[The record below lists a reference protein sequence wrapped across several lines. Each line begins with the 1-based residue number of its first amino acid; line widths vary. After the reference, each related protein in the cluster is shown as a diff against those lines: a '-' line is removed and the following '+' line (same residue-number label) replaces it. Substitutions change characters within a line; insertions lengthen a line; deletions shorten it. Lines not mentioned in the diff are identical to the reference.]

1 MVMDNGIIA
10 EFDTP
15 GNLLQNRGGL
25 FFALVFVCSFIFFFC
40 PLFCLSFDLRFMI
53 NEEKL
58 DSISKGT
65 NLLQNRGGL
74 FFALAK
80 EASIV

>member
-25 FFALVFVCSFIFFFC
+25 FFAL
-40 PLFCLSFDLRFMI
+40 
-53 NEEKL
+53 
-58 DSISKGT
+58 
-65 NLLQNRGGL
+65 
-74 FFALAK
+74 AK